1 MTVTVHDKL
10 SWRQTHVSRSSRHI
24 ILSSQTLGD
33 LFEMIPCTSNEL
45 TEEILDDDDRVTGY
59 RDVPTRPGC
68 VICIEGVAYGDG
80 ESEFDYA
87 ECVIPI
93 PIVVRLLF

>member
-1 MTVTVHDKL
+1 
-10 SWRQTHVSRSSRHI
+10 
-24 ILSSQTLGD
+24 
-33 LFEMIPCTSNEL
+33 MIPCTSNEL
-45 TEEILDDDDRVTGY
+45 TEEILDDDRVTGY

-93 PIVVRLLF
+93 PNVVRLLF